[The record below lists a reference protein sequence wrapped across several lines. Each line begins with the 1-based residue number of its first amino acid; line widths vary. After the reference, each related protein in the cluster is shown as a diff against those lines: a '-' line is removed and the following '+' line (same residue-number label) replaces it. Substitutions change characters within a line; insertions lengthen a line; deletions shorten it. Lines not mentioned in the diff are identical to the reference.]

1 MNRKINTRNFA
12 VFPCLENTKK
22 PATLHGFKDAK
33 FNLDTE
39 MLLRCG
45 FNIAVACEM
54 SNLIVIDADLHDNS
68 DFNGLEELDEL
79 IIKLGPL
86 PDGCFKVRTP
96 NSGLHIYASSDGINH
111 PNGKIGKSIDI
122 KYNGYCLLPP
132 SKIKDKLYEVLD
144 GINKDGTPVI
154 KPLPKAWIDFINVSS
169 NHKTK
174 KTFKNKTFKKQSVQ
188 ITDAKFKTMF
198 DECAFIR
205 HCVQNSRN
213 LEEPLWFAFGC
224 ILSNFSN
231 GLELFD
237 LYSQEYPRYTKEAT
251 IRKFNNAC
259 KYHVNCNTIAGIYD
273 GCNQCTK
280 RRKHEN

>member
-1 MNRKINTRNFA
+1 MIKIKTSNFA
-12 VFPCLENTKK
+12 TFPCWGNTKK

-39 MLLRCG
+39 MMLECG
-45 FNIAVACEM
+45 FNIAVACKM
-54 SNLIVIDADLHDNS
+54 SNLIVIDADVHDDS

-79 IIKLGPL
+79 ITKLGPL

-96 NSGLHIYASSDGINH
+96 NSGLHIYAYSDGIYN

-132 SKIKDKLYEVLD
+132 SKVKGKPYEVLD
-144 GINKDGTPVI
+144 GINEDGTPVI
-154 KPLPKAWIDFINVSS
+154 KPLPKTWIDFINRTS
-169 NHKTK
+169 NPKTE
-174 KTFKNKTFKKQSVQ
+174 KTIQKQKVKEQSIQ
-188 ITDAKFKTMF
+188 LTDAKFKTMF

-205 HCVQNSRN
+205 HCVLNQNC

-224 ILSNFSN
+224 ILSNFKN
-231 GLELFD
+231 GIELFD

-259 KYHVNCNTIAGIYD
+259 RYHANCKTIAGIYD

-280 RRKHEN
+280 RGKHGN